1 MCMLRGHLPLLSKAL
16 IDGNTVQSFIAA
28 TMEGDGWNDGFQ
40 NGEVERANMSVE
52 HVGGAEVCGLMLK
65 ALVVPGA
72 AC

>member
-1 MCMLRGHLPLLSKAL
+1 MLRGHLPLLSKEL
-16 IDGNTVQSFIAA
+16 IDGKTMQSFIAA
-28 TMEGDGWNDGFQ
+28 TTEGDGWNAGFQ

-52 HVGGAEVCGLMLK
+52 QVGGAEVCGLMLK

>member
-28 TMEGDGWNDGFQ
+28 TMEGDGWNAGFQ

-65 ALVVPGA
+65 VLVVPGA